1 MYIRWGASDNGG
13 FKLPINP
20 ESYTVDGKQQNT
32 SVNIHGLGELN
43 LKGKRSLLTVSW
55 SSFFPNK
62 RYDFAQDTYHDPV
75 KFYVRKLLSII
86 EKNTTVHLIVGTRI
100 NLYGT
105 IESFTWG
112 ENEQNGDV
120 VYDIS
125 IKEQRMIAKNRIGI
139 NNVTGGYTIIYTW
152 KKGDTWAKVCKKILG
167 SSEDWK
173 DQRKSNIS
181 IVNTAKKAA
190 KAALKKQKK
199 KKKKTVKEN
208 TALIGYMVVLK
219 ARGYEVVEEFTDN
232 KA

>member
-1 MYIRWGASDNGG
+1 MDMFIRWGASDASG

-20 ESYTVDGKQQNT
+20 ESYSIDGKQQNT
-32 SVNIHGLGELN
+32 SVNIHNLGEIN

-62 RYDFAQDTYHDPV
+62 KYDFAKDTYRNPITY
-75 KFYVRKLLSII
+75 YVRKILSVID
-86 EKNTTVHLIVGTRI
+86 KNTTVHLIIGTRV

-125 IKEQRMIAKNRIGI
+125 IKEQRLTGKNRISI
-139 NNVTGGYTIIYTW
+139 NNVTGGYTRIYTW
-152 KKGDTWAKVCKKILG
+152 KKKDTWAKVCKKILG
-167 SSEDWK
+167 TSKNWK
-173 DQRKSNIS
+173 AQRKANIS
-181 IVNTAKKAA
+181 VVKAAVKAA

-219 ARGYEVVEEFTDN
+219 V
-232 KA
+232 